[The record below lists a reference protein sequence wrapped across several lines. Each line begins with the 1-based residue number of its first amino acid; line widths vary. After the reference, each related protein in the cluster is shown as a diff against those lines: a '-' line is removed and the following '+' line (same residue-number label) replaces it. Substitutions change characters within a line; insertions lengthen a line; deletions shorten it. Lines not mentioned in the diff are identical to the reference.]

1 MLTRL
6 AVAILVL
13 LQILDAFTAAVQYP
27 LGQSQS
33 AVLTRPRIKRQWW
46 GWGGY
51 GGMGSFGGYL
61 PNGYYSVNGL
71 EMLKE
76 RDLKPKECWMPACSL
91 RESVETIATLVKV
104 ILMVALLVYAG
115 AAMTVSLLRTVGW
128 RAEAT
133 AFFRISLTQQLR
145 KPVYTAKV
153 ANRG

>member
-6 AVAILVL
+6 TVAILVL

-61 PNGYYSVNGL
+61 PNGYYSVNGFGIG
-71 EMLKE
+71 
-76 RDLKPKECWMPACSL
+76 PFGG
-91 RESVETIATLVKV
+91 REIGSIS
-104 ILMVALLVYAG
+104 MS
-115 AAMTVSLLRTVGW
+115 TVNG
-128 RAEAT
+128 
-133 AFFRISLTQQLR
+133 
-145 KPVYTAKV
+145 
-153 ANRG
+153 